1 MAQEGYGEDAHH
13 LGEIG
18 EALIRVI
25 QHHMM
30 ACPRHFALNP
40 PTVIRRYRDGYRG
53 EHHGMVRAAVLEE
66 VIDVRVESRCERD
79 CPRSSR

>member
-1 MAQEGYGEDAHH
+1 MISAPRINLLRHPGWGMAQEGYGEDAHH

-40 PTVIRRYRDGYRG
+40 PTVSDGTG
-53 EHHGMVRAAVLEE
+53 TAIEANTTAW
-66 VIDVRVESRCERD
+66 
-79 CPRSSR
+79 